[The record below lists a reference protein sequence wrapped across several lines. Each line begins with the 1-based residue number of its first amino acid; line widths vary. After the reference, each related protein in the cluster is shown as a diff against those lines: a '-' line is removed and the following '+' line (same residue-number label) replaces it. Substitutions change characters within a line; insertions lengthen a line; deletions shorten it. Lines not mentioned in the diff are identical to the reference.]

1 MKFFYFGA
9 VSFFFVQTIKA
20 QSPVSD
26 SLQLDQVVVVAS
38 KFGESRS
45 KLPYQVTRIS
55 QKDLIFTGSP
65 NTAEAL
71 AKSGQVFS
79 QKSQGGGG
87 SPVLRGFEANRIQLV
102 MDGVRMNNAIYR
114 GGHLQNVLRTDQSVL
129 SDIEVLFGPASVL
142 YGSDAMGGVVNFR
155 TSEPELF
162 SPESS
167 RLKVAAFSRYA
178 SGSNEYTQHVAANLG
193 FKKIASL
200 TGVTYSDFGDIRQG
214 HNRSSDYPDFGKKSF
229 FVTRKEGRDIVEL
242 NKKENVQVGSGYK
255 QLDILQKLTCRQ
267 SAKVSHGLNFQL
279 STSGNVN
286 RYDRLT
292 QGTVEKPGYS
302 EWYYGPEKRMLLAY
316 KLHLTG
322 NEGRDQLNL
331 TTAYQKLEESRN
343 TRKFNN
349 KNLISQIED
358 VTGLSINVDARKSLK
373 SHVLHVGAE
382 AIVNGVRSTAQAK
395 DIEQQT
401 ISPAATR
408 YPDGRNR
415 MYWLAA
421 YATDRWAVGDK
432 LVLNAG
438 LRYSY
443 VGLVARFMDKTYFPF
458 PYDEVVQRNGSLTG
472 QLGLVWSAAAATKV
486 RVVTGTGFRAPNIDD
501 VGKVFES
508 APGTLIVPNPDL
520 KPEYLTNIEISV
532 EQDVTD
538 KLSFEFRVF
547 HSWLKNAITVS
558 PGTFE
563 GKTQI
568 TYQGVLSQVLS
579 TQNKQRAAVQG
590 ANVTLRFRP
599 MPSVLVSSV
608 LNYTHGRILIA
619 NDKSPLD
626 HIPPLFGCTS
636 VEYQHKSV
644 RLAVFSEYSGW
655 KRIKDYRLGTEDNE
669 LYAAPEGMPSWWTI
683 NFASSIR
690 LPRQLSFQLAFENI
704 LDRNYRVFAS
714 GISAVGRNVKVTLRK
729 SF

>member
-1 MKFFYFGA
+1 MAAISCFFTQVVNG
-9 VSFFFVQTIKA
+9 
-20 QSPVSD
+20 QSPVLD
-26 SLQLDQVVVVAS
+26 SVQLDQVVVVAN

-45 KLPYQVTRIS
+45 KLPYQVTKIT
-55 QKDLIFTGSP
+55 QNDLVFTASP

-71 AKSGQVFS
+71 VKSGQVFY

-142 YGSDAMGGVVNFR
+142 YGSDAMGGVISFR
-155 TSEPELF
+155 TREPELF

-178 SGSNEYTQHVAANLG
+178 SGSNEYTQHVSANLG
-193 FKKIASL
+193 FKKIALL
-200 TGVTYSDFGDIRQG
+200 TGLTYSDFGDIRQG
-214 HNRSSDYPDFGKKSF
+214 HNRRQEYPDFGKKSF
-229 FVTRKEGRDIVEL
+229 FVTRKEGKDIVEL

-255 QLDILQKLTCRQ
+255 QLDILQKLTYRP
-267 SAKVSHGLNFQL
+267 SANVTHGLNFQL

-292 QGTVEKPGYS
+292 QGTVEKPGYA
-302 EWYYGPEKRMLLAY
+302 EWYYGPEKRMLASY

-322 NEGRDQLNL
+322 HGGNDQLSV

-349 KNLISQIED
+349 KNLLSQIEN
-358 VTGLSINVDARKSLK
+358 VEALSVNIDAQKTLK
-373 SHVLHVGAE
+373 NHVLYAGAE
-382 AIVNGVRSTAQAK
+382 AIANGVRSTAQSK
-395 DIEQQT
+395 DIEKQT
-401 ISPAATR
+401 VSAAATR

-421 YATDRWAVGDK
+421 YATDRWSIGNK
-432 LVLNAG
+432 LVVNAG

-443 VGLVARFMDKTYFPF
+443 VGLQAHFRDKTYFPF
-458 PYDEVVQRNGSLTG
+458 PYDKVVQRNGSLTG
-472 QLGLVWSAAAATKV
+472 QLGLVWSAAAATRI
-486 RVVTGTGFRAPNIDD
+486 RVATATGFRAPNLDD

-520 KPEYLTNIEISV
+520 KPEYLTNVEISV
-532 EQDVTD
+532 EQGVTD
-538 KLSFEFRVF
+538 KLSFEIRVF
-547 HSWLKNAITVS
+547 NSWLRNAITVS

-563 GKTQI
+563 GKSQI
-568 TYQGVLSQVLS
+568 MYQGVMSQVLS
-579 TQNKQRAAVQG
+579 TQNKQRAAIRG
-590 ANVTLRFRP
+590 ANLTLRFRP
-599 MPSVLVSSV
+599 LPSVMVSSV
-608 LNYTHGRILIA
+608 LNYTHGRILA
-619 NDKSPLD
+619 VNDKSPLD

-636 VEYQHKSV
+636 VEYQHKSL
-644 RLAVFSEYSGW
+644 RLAVFSEYNGW
-655 KRIKDYRLGTEDNE
+655 KRIKDYRLGAEDNE
-669 LYAAPEGMPSWWTI
+669 LYATPEGMPSWWTL
-683 NFASSIR
+683 NFAGSVR
-690 LPRQLSFQLAFENI
+690 LPRQLSVQLAFENI

-714 GISAVGRNVKVTLRK
+714 GISAVGRNVRVTLRK